1 MRSTE
6 ARRTVKEV
14 SMAAGDFVK
23 VAAAQLR
30 RAAQALKQESNSML
44 AERERTARQLSS
56 EITDHQL
63 KLRIKQ
69 TELNDP
75 NRDDREKQ
83 RTAREVQDLHK
94 AIDTKQRK
102 MNEVTAQL
110 SNAAQVKQSKATN
123 LDGRAGDLE
132 SQASSL

>member
-1 MRSTE
+1 
-6 ARRTVKEV
+6 
-14 SMAAGDFVK
+14 MAAGDFVK

-30 RAAQALKQESNSML
+30 RASQVLKQESSSML

-63 KLRIKQ
+63 KLRVKE

-75 NRDDREKQ
+75 NKDDREKQ
-83 RTAREVQDLHK
+83 RISREIQDLHR
-94 AIDTKQRK
+94 AIDTKQHR
-102 MNEVTAQL
+102 MNDASAQL
-110 SNAAQVKQSKATN
+110 ANAANVKKSKATN

-132 SQASSL
+132 SQAASL